1 MKGFDR
7 IIGYA
12 SIKDELMRIADALQ
26 NKDAYRAL
34 GVDMPNG
41 LLLHGVPGVGKSNMA
56 MALIEASGWNAFIC
70 RKIKSDGEFVD
81 MIRDTFRR
89 AAENEPS
96 IVLLDDMDKFSNSD
110 DMPRDCDEYVA
121 VQACIDETRAR
132 EVFVLAT
139 ANSIRQLPSSL
150 KRVGRFDRIIEI
162 DTPTGEDA
170 VQIVAHY
177 LKSKNLE
184 TDLDARTIAEIMQNC
199 SCAELETVINEAGL
213 LAGYQRALGITM
225 DHIIE
230 ACLKVVH
237 EVPTSFLKD
246 RTPIDLR
253 RSLESAR
260 IIWHEA
266 GHAVLE
272 EILYPGN
279 VALVFARCCEDGR
292 YGFTKYKYDRSN
304 RDVRDIKGNIIAA
317 LGGRAAVEEKLR
329 LLDTGALRDLEM
341 AFENADSLITEHCC
355 EGLHLSC
362 YLDNRP
368 SEGLKES
375 QEQAEAVL
383 VEYLYQKAKEI
394 LHANLGFLDAVANE
408 LAKKGVLVASDI
420 ARIRE
425 GCVITPAML

>member
-199 SCAELETVINEAGL
+199 SCAELETVIGL
-213 LAGYQRALGITM
+213 LKAL
-225 DHIIE
+225 
-230 ACLKVVH
+230 
-237 EVPTSFLKD
+237 
-246 RTPIDLR
+246 
-253 RSLESAR
+253 
-260 IIWHEA
+260 
-266 GHAVLE
+266 
-272 EILYPGN
+272 
-279 VALVFARCCEDGR
+279 
-292 YGFTKYKYDRSN
+292 
-304 RDVRDIKGNIIAA
+304 
-317 LGGRAAVEEKLR
+317 
-329 LLDTGALRDLEM
+329 
-341 AFENADSLITEHCC
+341 
-355 EGLHLSC
+355 
-362 YLDNRP
+362 
-368 SEGLKES
+368 
-375 QEQAEAVL
+375 
-383 VEYLYQKAKEI
+383 
-394 LHANLGFLDAVANE
+394 
-408 LAKKGVLVASDI
+408 
-420 ARIRE
+420 
-425 GCVITPAML
+425 